1 MQSLDGFR
9 TEQMHEK
16 KKESLSFARLE
27 KDWARPSGVKEIEGK
42 RSAHTK
48 IISSPTMCPSFPRNL
63 GTSFASGP
71 ISTCLEIKVQ
81 NIGRANKEGS
91 SQNGK
96 LNLVKGKK
104 DVARKRV
111 NLSFPNAKAAPRIN
125 LPTTTNWYTNI
136 KKIQTNLNG
145 EFKFCAKS
153 RNEAGDHC
161 GRTDCGFLEGDKSI
175 TACSPHSPSEL
186 VHRQTTESLDAFA
199 PPHTDKCSIWISSSD
214 RIHVSFSNHHGIQH
228 PLDCHRDNDGCVG
241 ALCDIDAGQRAAEG
255 IGEDDRMEAYGG
267 SENSPSI

>member
-136 KKIQTNLNG
+136 KK
-145 EFKFCAKS
+145 KS
-153 RNEAGDHC
+153 RP
-161 GRTDCGFLEGDKSI
+161 TLM
-175 TACSPHSPSEL
+175 
-186 VHRQTTESLDAFA
+186 ESLNFV
-199 PPHTDKCSIWISSSD
+199 PNPEMK
-214 RIHVSFSNHHGIQH
+214 
-228 PLDCHRDNDGCVG
+228 
-241 ALCDIDAGQRAAEG
+241 RAINVDEL
-255 IGEDDRMEAYGG
+255 IVDFLKV
-267 SENSPSI
+267 IKV